1 MWPGGLRRSSV
12 PRNKHP
18 CSHACKRWACSC
30 VQSRSGL
37 VAGRVSSADLL
48 TGSGRPPAEGSQEA
62 CASCCLCMCWLLPR
76 SLAFGCPTHRPPHAS
91 STETDLEVALLSQLK
106 APFRPRTVLRPQRTR
121 SGPQAGSTHLGGEG
135 SAPAPSVPAALG
147 KGGPPRAQSP
157 GRGRD
162 CQASPSSVLPRMR
175 TACPA

>member
-1 MWPGGLRRSSV
+1 M

-37 VAGRVSSADLL
+37 VAGRVSRADLL

-76 SLAFGCPTHRPPHAS
+76 SLAFVCPTHRPPHTS

>member
-37 VAGRVSSADLL
+37 VAGRVSRADLL

-76 SLAFGCPTHRPPHAS
+76 SLAFVCPTHRPPHTS

-121 SGPQAGSTHLGGEG
+121 SGPQAGSTHLGGG
-135 SAPAPSVPAALG
+135 GFCPCTLCPSSSRQGGVPRGLSLLDGAVTARPPPAASCLG
-147 KGGPPRAQSP
+147 
-157 GRGRD
+157 
-162 CQASPSSVLPRMR
+162 
-175 TACPA
+175 